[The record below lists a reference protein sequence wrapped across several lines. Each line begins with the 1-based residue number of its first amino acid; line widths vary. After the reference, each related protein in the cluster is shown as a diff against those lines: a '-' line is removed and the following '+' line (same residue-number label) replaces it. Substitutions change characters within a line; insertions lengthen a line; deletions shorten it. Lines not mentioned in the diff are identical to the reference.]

1 MVEMIYIEQQPEPEN
16 FNQIVRQKGLAHL
29 QECNIDLNKPLPP
42 STKVSPF
49 WRECMLDLHSSYKG
63 ICAYMG
69 VYFEAVLGGTSV
81 DHFIAKSS
89 NAGLT
94 YEWSN
99 YRLACTTM
107 NSRKNK
113 FDDVIDPFSD
123 ILKLELF
130 HLNLISGEIF
140 PNPNPKLANLS
151 QTEKNTILPKVRSTI
166 DRLGLDDVICQKIRA
181 NWFDEYISQNISS
194 DYLAR
199 KSPFVWSEAKR
210 QGLLIN

>member
-1 MVEMIYIEQQPEPEN
+1 MIYIEAQPEPEN
-16 FNQIVRQKGLAHL
+16 FNLTVRQKGLVYLH
-29 QECNIDLNKPLPP
+29 ESNIDLNKPLP
-42 STKVSPF
+42 SKTKVSPF
-49 WRECMLDLHSSYKG
+49 WRECMLDLHTSYKG

-89 NAGLT
+89 NAGLA

-107 NSRKNK
+107 NSRKNN

-123 ILKLELF
+123 SLKLELF

-140 PNPNPKLANLS
+140 PNPNPTNLS
-151 QTEKNTILPKVRSTI
+151 ESEKNSVLLKVRSTI

-181 NWFDEYISQNISS
+181 NWFDEYISENISS

>member
-1 MVEMIYIEQQPEPEN
+1 MIYIEPQPEPEN
-16 FNQIVRQKGLAHL
+16 FNRTVRQKGLAYL
-29 QECNIDLNKPLPP
+29 NESNIDLNKPLPP
-42 STKVSPF
+42 NTKVSPF

-113 FDDVIDPFSD
+113 FDDVLDPFSD
-123 ILKLELF
+123 SLKLELF
-130 HLNLISGEIF
+130 QLNLISGEIF
-140 PNPNPKLANLS
+140 PNPNPVNLS
-151 QTEKNTILPKVRSTI
+151 ESETSTVLLKVRSTI
-166 DRLGLDDVICQKIRA
+166 DRLGLNDVICQKIRA
-181 NWFDEYISQNISS
+181 DWFDEYISENISS

-199 KSPFVWSEAKR
+199 KSPFVWSEAYR